1 MAEFFNVISP
11 SDAVSLMT
19 SKLIPVGKEI
29 VDTSNA
35 LGRVSF
41 SEIKAEEDLPAYDR
55 SAMDGY
61 SVRAMDTYGCLLYT
75 SPSPRDS

>member
-41 SEIKAEEDLPAYDR
+41 SEIKAEDQSTEEGFWDNRPDI
-55 SAMDGY
+55 DN
-61 SVRAMDTYGCLLYT
+61 LL
-75 SPSPRDS
+75 DDKGEKE

>member
-41 SEIKAEEDLPAYDR
+41 SEIKAEED
-55 SAMDGY
+55 
-61 SVRAMDTYGCLLYT
+61 
-75 SPSPRDS
+75 